1 MPTAPHLHITK
12 SKKPSEL
19 KMVLSRKPQ
28 TQHIGDWSPAS
39 SELFIWKKATR
50 QIIVRKDGILFRFK
64 KMRGKK

>member
-1 MPTAPHLHITK
+1 
-12 SKKPSEL
+12 
-19 KMVLSRKPQ
+19 MVLSRKPQ

>member
-1 MPTAPHLHITK
+1 MPTAPYLHITK
-12 SKKPSEL
+12 SKAPSEL

-28 TQHIGDWSPAS
+28 TQVIGDWSPAT

-64 KMRGKK
+64 RIRRK